1 MWVYTAIASAVF
13 FGMAIALARIRDRH
27 ARKESELTFT
37 AEERESADHQR
48 LDA

>member
-1 MWVYTAIASAVF
+1 MKRLAFILGALL
-13 FGMAIALARIRDRH
+13 ALAPVL
-27 ARKESELTFT
+27 AAAGSRKEFELTLS